1 MRSRCHVTAAGR
13 ALAAAAVCVVACAM
27 FAPDLA
33 RAATVSAPSAALVY
47 RAAPGEVNRV
57 DTVTLDRH
65 TIRVTDTGATITAVA
80 PCVAVDAHVAICT
93 AAALTGAGDLL
104 SADVHTGDM
113 NDVVVVSGG
122 TDLSADGGSGNDV
135 LDARSTV
142 GATLTGGDGDDRLL
156 GSDSARASARSRQDW
171 LSGGDDDDVL
181 IGGTGRDMLRGG
193 SGDDVVT
200 GGAGQDILTDAS
212 GADLLD
218 GGSGADEF
226 YMGGPG
232 PDRVRCGRGTWDEAS
247 SVDRAD
253 LLAADCEYARVDNR
267 GVRLR
272 FAPYPRPSRPG
283 VMTFRFNCPT
293 SDAADGSTV
302 SIAGNVWVRR
312 PSGERGVLGSGAV
325 PAASGPRPL
334 CLEALSSDF
343 VDVPVTLN
351 AAARRLA
358 SRRTPTK
365 LTIEFNWAGSG
376 LPHARWTIRAR
387 LPLP

>member
-1 MRSRCHVTAAGR
+1 MGSRWHVTAAKR
-13 ALAAAAVCVVACAM
+13 ALAGAAVCVIAYAEL
-27 FAPDLA
+27 APGLA
-33 RAATVSAPSAALVY
+33 RAATVSAPSAELVY
-47 RAAPGEVNRV
+47 RAAPGEANRV
-57 DTVTLDRH
+57 EVVTLDRH
-65 TIRVTDTGATITAVA
+65 SIRVTDMGATITPLA
-80 PCVAVDAHVAICT
+80 PCVAVDAQVAICT
-93 AAALTGAGDLL
+93 ATTLTGAGDLL
-104 SADVHTGDM
+104 RADVHTGDM
-113 NDVVVVSGG
+113 NDLVVTGG
-122 TDLSADGGSGNDV
+122 TDLVADGGPGDDV
-135 LDARSTV
+135 LDARSTRA
-142 GATLTGGDGDDRLL
+142 ATLTGGDGDDRLL
-156 GSDSARASARSRQDW
+156 GGDSGPASARFPQDG
-171 LSGGDDDDVL
+171 LRGGDGDDVL
-181 IGGTGRDMLRGG
+181 IGGAGQDMLHGG

-218 GGSGADEF
+218 GGPGADEF

-247 SVDRAD
+247 SVDRSD
-253 LLAADCEYARVDNR
+253 VLAADCEYARVDKG

-283 VMTFRFNCPT
+283 VVTFRFNCPT

-302 SIAGNVWVRR
+302 SIAGNVWLRR
-312 PSGERGVLGSGAV
+312 WSGAGGVLARGAV

-334 CLEALSSDF
+334 CLEASSSDF

-351 AAARRLA
+351 AEGWRLA
-358 SRRTPTK
+358 SRRSPAK
-365 LTIEFNWAGSG
+365 LTVEFNWAGSG